1 MAQATDDLL
10 AAAPALVWSTDR
22 KLEILTVAGGE
33 LASLGPS
40 AERLVGRTILD
51 YFADFGIV
59 DSGFPPISAH
69 RRALEGESV
78 SLEQTWLNR
87 SFLARI
93 EPRRD
98 GDGAVIGCVGAA
110 LHVEDRLHVQHLAE
124 TDEMNRVLAQNAR
137 DGILMIDEDGRVLLA
152 NPALGEILGHRPDEL
167 LGRELSTLV
176 PAELRDAHREGF
188 RRYLA
193 SGERRGDRG
202 RVEFPGLHRDGHLVP
217 LEISFG
223 EYRRDGRRRF
233 VAVLRDVTERKES
246 ERRHAAQDEALSIL
260 SESPSLEVAG
270 PLLLSLLGERLGWDL
285 GAIWALAPQGD
296 TLACVALWHDDP
308 ALARFARERK
318 GFVLRRGEGLPGRV
332 IEEMESIWLTDSLD
346 EPGFPNASE
355 MLEAGLHGAL
365 GVPLRRDRSTVGVI
379 ELFARRRRNVDREGL
394 GVVEAVAEPLAR
406 FLEQQRVQRA
416 LRASEEEYRLLFERN
431 LAGVFRK
438 TVEGRI
444 LACNEAFVRLLG
456 FASRAELEQRSF
468 VDLYADARE
477 RHAFFQRLEREGA
490 LTSYEIRLKRA
501 DGTVFWALENATLLE
516 REGGE
521 RFVEGTVIDINDRK
535 TAEESLTHLAYHDVL
550 TGLPNRAL
558 FLDRLRLALSSA
570 HRHGH
575 GLAVLFLDLDSF
587 KAVNDRFGHH
597 VGDVLLRE
605 VAERLRTC
613 VRAGDTVSRFGGDEF
628 AILLVGVDEPEDA
641 AFVAKKVLRVLGR
654 PVDLGDRTLEVFAS
668 LGASLF
674 PGDGV
679 DADGLV
685 RSADRAMYRAKGRG
699 PGRFELAGG
708 GPVLPRPAGGR
719 SLADAIALDELAFFF
734 EPEIDRRSGRI
745 AGIEAHVRWRHPSGV
760 DVPLAEVLPLA
771 EETQLVVP
779 IGTWALWNLA
789 RQGRFWHLEQPAL
802 ELALSFPG
810 GFLKHPQLLRLMDR
824 VLERTGLDPGRLA
837 VQIAERVPADLG
849 ERLPSILR
857 ALRERGL
864 RIVVDGLWSGH
875 APLDA
880 LAALPVDG
888 VKLDFSLLGDTAERT
903 SEGIR
908 LMGLVRTAQG
918 RGLRVVAR
926 GLASEAALAF
936 ARDAGCDA
944 LQGPA
949 ACPGA
954 PLEETR
960 ELFRGWTASR
970 ERRQVGC

>member
-1 MAQATDDLL
+1 VVQTDALL
-10 AAAPALVWSTDR
+10 SAAPALVWSTDR
-22 KLEILTVAGGE
+22 DLRVLEIAGGE
-33 LASLGPS
+33 LAHLGPS
-40 AERLVGRTILD
+40 AGRLVGRTVLD
-51 YFADFGIV
+51 YFADFGIA
-59 DSGFPPISAH
+59 DPRFPPIAAH
-69 RRALEGESV
+69 VRALEGESV
-78 SLEQTWLNR
+78 TLEQTWLNR
-87 SFLARI
+87 SFHARI

-110 LHVEDRLHVQHLAE
+110 LSVEDRLHAQQLAE
-124 TDEMNRVLAQNAR
+124 SDEMHWVLAQSAR
-137 DGILMIDEDGRVLLA
+137 DGILTIDEDGRVLLA
-152 NPALGEILGHRPDEL
+152 NPALTAILGHRPEDL
-167 LGRELSTLV
+167 VGRELSALV

-193 SGERRGDRG
+193 TGERRRDWGQI
-202 RVEFPGLHRDGHLVP
+202 ELPGLHRDGRLVP

-260 SESPSLEVAG
+260 AESPSLDVAG
-270 PLLLSLLGERLGWDL
+270 PLLLSLLGDRLEWDL
-285 GAIWALAPQGD
+285 GAIWALGPQGGA
-296 TLACVALWHDDP
+296 LACAALWHDDP
-308 ALARFARERK
+308 ALARFASERK
-318 GFVLRRGEGLPGRV
+318 GSVLRRGEGLPGQVLDER
-332 IEEMESIWLTDSLD
+332 ESIWLTDAAD
-346 EPGFPNASE
+346 EPDLPGAAE
-355 MLEAGLHGAL
+355 MVGAGLHGAL
-365 GVPLRRDRSTVGVI
+365 WVPLRHDGTTVGVI
-379 ELFARRRRNVDREGL
+379 ELLARRRRAVDREGL

-406 FLEQQRVQRA
+406 FLEQQRRQRT

-444 LACNEAFVRLLG
+444 VACNEAFVRLLG
-456 FASRAELEQRSF
+456 YASREELEERSF

-477 RHAFFQRLEREGA
+477 RHVFFQRLERERA
-490 LTSYEIRLKRA
+490 LTNHEIRLKRA
-501 DGTVFWALENATLLE
+501 DGTVFWALENATLLD
-516 REGGE
+516 RDGE

-597 VGDVLLRE
+597 VGDALLRE
-605 VAERLRTC
+605 VAERLRAC
-613 VRAGDTVSRFGGDEF
+613 ARAGDTVSRFGGDEF
-628 AILLVGVDEPEDA
+628 ATLLVGVDEPEDA
-641 AFVAKKVLRVLGR
+641 AFVARKMLRALAR
-654 PVDLGDRTLEVFAS
+654 PLDLGDRTLEVFAS

-685 RSADRAMYRAKGRG
+685 KSADRAMYRAKGRG

-708 GPVLPRPAGGR
+708 VPVLPRPAGGR
-719 SLADAIALDELAFFF
+719 SLADAIALDEFAFLF
-734 EPEIDRRSGRI
+734 EPEIDSRSGRI
-745 AGIEAHVRWRHPSGV
+745 AGLEAQVRWRHPSGAI
-760 DVPLAEVLPLA
+760 VPLTEILPLA

-779 IGTWALWNLA
+779 IGTWSLWNLA

-802 ELALSFPG
+802 ELSLPFPG
-810 GFLKHPQLLRLMDR
+810 GFLKHPQLLRLVDR
-824 VLERTGLDPGRLA
+824 VLERTGLDAGRLA

-857 ALRERGL
+857 ALKERGL
-864 RIVVDGLWSGH
+864 RIVVDGLWTGH

-880 LAALPVDG
+880 LAALPIDG
-888 VKLDFSLLGDTAERT
+888 VKLDFSLLGDAAART
-903 SEGIR
+903 SEESR
-908 LMGLVRTAQG
+908 LRDLVRTAHG

-926 GLASEAALAF
+926 GLGSEAALAF

-949 ACPGA
+949 ACPGV

-960 ELFRGWTASR
+960 ELFRGWAASR
-970 ERRQVGC
+970 ERRQVGW